1 MTARNTPMDAVLSGR
16 LLWQQRAETLYLEP
30 AIVGHH
36 PWLRC
41 AFSTRH
47 ASSQQ
52 QAFNLSFD
60 RGERP
65 VVLANR
71 QHLLRAM
78 GLTQATLSTVRQVHG
93 NRVCVVDAE
102 MLARGLAGVAADALV
117 TALPHTALGVLIA
130 DCLPIILYTHYT
142 PVVAVV
148 HAGRM
153 GTYEQIVT
161 NVLAVMQQRFAVAP
175 AQVHAILGP
184 AIGACCY
191 TLDDR
196 AVEPLQQRFSA
207 WQTFIYP
214 CRTATEDDRAWT
226 MSLQA
231 ANTAQLCAAGV
242 PAQHIEDLS
251 PCTFCYNEHLF
262 SHRAEGP
269 GAGRGMAVAVLQYAG

>member
-1 MTARNTPMDAVLSGR
+1 MAERNPLMDAGTNGR
-16 LLWQQRAETLYLEP
+16 LLWRQSSETLYLEP
-30 AIVGHH
+30 TVLRHH
-36 PWLRC
+36 AWLRC

-47 ASSQQ
+47 TSSQQ
-52 QAFNLSFD
+52 PAFNLSFD

-71 QHLLRAM
+71 QHLLDAM
-78 GLTQATLSTVRQVHG
+78 GLTQTTLSTVRQVHG
-93 NRVCVVDAE
+93 NRVCVVDAARV
-102 MLARGLAGVAADALV
+102 ARGLAGVAADALV

-130 DCLPIILYTHYT
+130 DCLPIILYTQHT

-161 NVLAVMQQRFAVAP
+161 NVLAIMQQRFAVAP
-175 AQVHAILGP
+175 AQVYAILGP

-196 AVEPLQQRFSA
+196 AVEPLQQRFPA
-207 WQTFIYP
+207 WHRFIYP
-214 CRTATEDDRAWT
+214 RRTAAEDGRAWT

-242 PAQHIEDLS
+242 PTHHIKDLS
-251 PCTFCYNEHLF
+251 LCTFCYNEHLF

-269 GAGRGMAVAVLQYAG
+269 GAGRGMAIAALRYAG